1 MQPSTTIKKSVRSI
15 GSIITREYFEHL
27 IDGFAQMHPTEEKS
41 VYIAREF
48 IAAALSESPEVC
60 GIRFMYGQEEDADP
74 ESRIVLLMACYEKES
89 GSPVPNLL
97 LTSKGHLT
105 QEGERV
111 SANQCWELFDRHVSR
126 MSVLMPEAA
135 RRDIP
140 RGCFFGKESLKE
152 LIEREGCTGI
162 RFHFGYNPATAYLP
176 DRYESALEAMSSRVR
191 SLGVFMED
199 GTRCPPIC
207 PPGSPEGA
215 VFAVASESRSI

>member
-1 MQPSTTIKKSVRSI
+1 MQPSAIERSVRSI
-15 GSIITREYFEHL
+15 GSYVSREYFESL
-27 IDGFAQMHPTEEKS
+27 IDGFAQMHPTETKS
-41 VYIAREF
+41 VFIAREL
-48 IAAALSESPEVC
+48 IAAALSDSPEVC
-60 GIRFMYGQEEDADP
+60 GVRFMYGQEEDADP
-74 ESRIVLLMACYEKES
+74 ESRIVLLMACYDKGS
-89 GSPVPNLL
+89 GHAVPNPL

-105 QEGERV
+105 HDGERV
-111 SANQCWELFDRHVSR
+111 SADKSWELIDRHVNR
-126 MSVLMPEAA
+126 MCLLLPDAD

-176 DRYESALEAMSSRVR
+176 DRYESALEAMSSRVQ